1 MIDAYQFFRVVRVVV
16 VDISGLVDVKPGVD
30 FDLQIFSVGVVENAA
45 RLVNFDGLTSP
56 TRRQVCRWRITVRGL
71 KRKLIRSDGL

>member
-1 MIDAYQFFRVVRVVV
+1 MIDAYQFFRVIRVVV

-56 TRRQVCRWRITVRGL
+56 TRRQVCR
-71 KRKLIRSDGL
+71 